1 MMDWFSLCRRC
12 TSMIVPI
19 MEVEWLI
26 TREASSFC
34 LPGSERTQT
43 WHGNYGG
50 SSFLAVCELMPP
62 WVGTRGLAGDS
73 CRSTWERGERAWTPV
88 MQWWRGMM
96 KAQVSLRFTC
106 TEGHPKSRDL
116 GWMSLCTDICRNSIL
131 ESWGV
136 LQQECITGTLG
147 RWLTVW
153 VLLLCCRREG
163 AAQPTG
169 LWLRKAK
176 ATWDCKVT
184 PCCISVGRRWGLGD
198 GGRLLEGETHV
209 VKGEVRVRQN
219 QQGLI
224 WILVRNGWNHF
235 LLIITV

>member
-1 MMDWFSLCRRC
+1 MLVVRVSNCH
-12 TSMIVPI
+12 T
-19 MEVEWLI
+19 
-26 TREASSFC
+26 EAWVLWVKRKRKNQPRMSCPTFVSSF
-34 LPGSERTQT
+34 
-43 WHGNYGG
+43 
-50 SSFLAVCELMPP
+50 
-62 WVGTRGLAGDS
+62 
-73 CRSTWERGERAWTPV
+73 
-88 MQWWRGMM
+88 
-96 KAQVSLRFTC
+96 FTL
-106 TEGHPKSRDL
+106 L
-116 GWMSLCTDICRNSIL
+116 GPDCSPFCWAREWMSLCTDICRNSIL

-184 PCCISVGRRWGLGD
+184 PCCISVGRRWGLG
-198 GGRLLEGETHV
+198 GWGRLLEGETHV